1 MNLPNPTQTFFKEV
15 KFFNGLNKNSIKL
28 LISNL
33 SFEIAAP
40 MLYVFSNS
48 FFWYKTYDIQLIVL
62 FNLFFYLLIPVS
74 FFLNAYLLKKINIK
88 YIAFAGLV
96 LQGFSLLFFIFN
108 IHPDYPNTILFGIIF
123 GICSGLYWSNRNF
136 MEFQTTK
143 DENRDYYYGVF
154 LSGATLI
161 SILFNAIY
169 GNFLG
174 HPEIWGLPKDSLY
187 LIASI
192 FVILIL
198 LLSGSFL
205 LKGKFRNPVV
215 KSIILR
221 NPDQKWK
228 RVRKIYFLTGLRE
241 ANSFLI
247 PTLLILFVLQTED
260 LLGEAIS
267 LASVATAFVIY
278 FVARYIK
285 KQDRKFVIALGVLL
299 LAINSFLLIIFY
311 SDQFAFIY
319 NTIESIG
326 NIFIYLSLV
335 PIFLKQLDIQKEN
348 SDSEYKFLFD
358 ADLFL
363 NIGRIFGT
371 ILIFFIFKMLGN
383 QAGLKLTPLLFIVF
397 NLFFL
402 RSVYLVKD

>member
-1 MNLPNPTQTFFKEV
+1 MNLPNPTQTFFKEI
-15 KFFNGLNKNSIKL
+15 KFFNGLNKNAVKL
-28 LISNL
+28 LLSNL

-40 MLYVFSNS
+40 MLYIFSNS

-74 FFLNAYLLKKINIK
+74 FFLNAYLLKKLNIK

-108 IHPDYPNTILFGIIF
+108 IHPDYLNTSLFGIIL

-136 MEFQTTK
+136 MEFQTTD

-161 SILFNAIY
+161 SILFNSIY

-174 HPEIWGLPKDSLY
+174 HPEIWGVPKDTLY

-198 LLSGSFL
+198 FLSGSFL
-205 LKGKFRNPVV
+205 LKGRYRNPIV

-228 RVRKIYFLTGLRE
+228 RIRKIYFLTGLRE

-247 PTLLILFVLQTED
+247 PTLLILYVLQTED
-260 LLGEAIS
+260 LLGEAVS
-267 LASVATAFVIY
+267 LASVASAVVIY
-278 FVARYIK
+278 LAGRYIK
-285 KQDRKFVIALGVLL
+285 KQDRKLIIALGILL

-371 ILIFFIFKMLGN
+371 IIIFFIFQIFGT
-383 QAGLKLTPLLFIVF
+383 QAALKLTPLLFIVF

-402 RSVYLVKD
+402 RSVYLVKE

>member
-1 MNLPNPTQTFFKEV
+1 MSLINPAQTFFKEI
-15 KFFNGLNKNSIKL
+15 KFFNGLNKNAIKL

-33 SFEIAAP
+33 SFEIASP
-40 MLYVFSNS
+40 MIYIFSNS
-48 FFWYKTYDIQLIVL
+48 FFWYKTLDIQLILL
-62 FNLFFYLLIPVS
+62 FNLFFYLLIPLS
-74 FFLNAYLLKKINIK
+74 FFLNAYLLKRVNIK
-88 YIAFAGLV
+88 YIAFSGLV

-108 IHPDYPNTILFGIIF
+108 VNPNYLNTILFGTLLGLF
-123 GICSGLYWSNRNF
+123 SGLYWANRNF

-143 DENRDYYYGVF
+143 DENRDYYYGTL

-174 HPEIWGLPKDSLY
+174 HPEIWDVSKDTLY
-187 LIASI
+187 LIAAI
-192 FVILIL
+192 FVIIVLTI
-198 LLSGSFL
+198 SGSFL
-205 LKGKFRNPVV
+205 IKGKFRNPIV
-215 KSIILR
+215 KAVILK
-221 NPDQKWK
+221 NPNEKWK
-228 RVRKIYFLTGLRE
+228 RFRKIYFLTGLRE

-247 PTLLILFVLQTED
+247 PTLLILYVLQTED
-260 LLGEAIS
+260 LLGEANS
-267 LASVATAFVIY
+267 LASIASAVVIY
-278 FVARYIK
+278 LVGRYIR
-285 KQDRKFVIALGVLL
+285 KQDRKIVIALGTLL

-311 SDQFAFIY
+311 SDHFAFIY

-335 PIFLKQLDIQKEN
+335 PMFLNQLDIQKES

-363 NIGRIFGT
+363 NIGRIAGT
-371 ILIFFIFKMLGN
+371 VLIFFIFNLFGN
-383 QAGLKLTPLLFIVF
+383 EAGIKLTPLLFVVF

-402 RSVYLVKD
+402 RNVYLVKE

>member
-1 MNLPNPTQTFFKEV
+1 
-15 KFFNGLNKNSIKL
+15 
-28 LISNL
+28 
-33 SFEIAAP
+33 
-40 MLYVFSNS
+40 
-48 FFWYKTYDIQLIVL
+48 
-62 FNLFFYLLIPVS
+62 
-74 FFLNAYLLKKINIK
+74 
-88 YIAFAGLV
+88 
-96 LQGFSLLFFIFN
+96 
-108 IHPDYPNTILFGIIF
+108 
-123 GICSGLYWSNRNF
+123 
-136 MEFQTTK
+136 MEFQTTD

-161 SILFNAIY
+161 SILFNSIY

-174 HPEIWGLPKDSLY
+174 HPEIWGVPKDTLY

-198 LLSGSFL
+198 FLSGSFL
-205 LKGKFRNPVV
+205 LKGRYRNPIV

-228 RVRKIYFLTGLRE
+228 RIRKIYFLTGLRE

-247 PTLLILFVLQTED
+247 PTLLILYVLQTED

-267 LASVATAFVIY
+267 LASVASAVVIY
-278 FVARYIK
+278 LAGRYIK
-285 KQDRKFVIALGVLL
+285 KQDRKLIIALGILL

-371 ILIFFIFKMLGN
+371 ILIFFIFQIFGT
-383 QAGLKLTPLLFIVF
+383 QAALKLTPLLFIVF

-402 RSVYLVKD
+402 RSVYLVKE